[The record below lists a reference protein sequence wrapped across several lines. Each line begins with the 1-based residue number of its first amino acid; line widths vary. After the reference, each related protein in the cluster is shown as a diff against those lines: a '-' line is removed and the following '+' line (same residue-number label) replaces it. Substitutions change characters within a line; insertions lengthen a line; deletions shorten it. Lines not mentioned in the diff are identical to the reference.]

1 MSVET
6 GGAFAAT
13 RLLGPLGILLTGLA
27 AACGGPAAPL
37 GAPPEMPAVTT
48 TVQPA
53 ETIITDSR
61 VAPALVAGFKPGS
74 NRNELGGEFG
84 TWSANGANVTDAV
97 EPGAGRDGAS
107 AWRVDYDI
115 APSGSYGGVWMRLMN
130 IDARPA
136 RTLTLALRGN
146 GEFAPQFR
154 VELKAG
160 QPGALT
166 VGRATLSGITDQ
178 YKTFTVPL
186 AQFAG
191 LGDTG
196 ALYELTVV
204 LDQQAGPVTRG
215 TYYFDCI
222 AFE

>member
-6 GGAFAAT
+6 GGASAVT
-13 RLLGPLGILLTGLA
+13 RILGLGAGLAIGFA
-27 AACGGPAAPL
+27 AACGPAAPV

-53 ETIITDSR
+53 EILITDSR

-84 TWSANGANVTDAV
+84 AWSANGANVMDAV
-97 EPGAGRDGAS
+97 EPGAGRDGVP

-115 APSGSYGGVWMRLMN
+115 AQSGSYGGVWMRLMN
-130 IDARPA
+130 LDARPA
-136 RTLTLALRGN
+136 RALVLAVRGD

-160 QPGALT
+160 KPGALA

-178 YKTFTVPL
+178 YKTFTFPL

-196 ALYELTVV
+196 SLYEFTLV

-215 TYYFDCI
+215 TYYIDRI